1 MGDLLA
7 VDAGGLPCP
16 ASGTG
21 PGGGGALGCFGV
33 ALRRASCCSGTV
45 AACPASGGRAA
56 KYESVF
62 TPGGA
67 DGQSP
72 HVTDVKAW

>member
-7 VDAGGLPCP
+7 VDAGGLLCP
-16 ASGTG
+16 ASGTS

-33 ALRRASCCSGTV
+33 AIRRASCCSRTV
-45 AACPASGGRAA
+45 AACLASGGSDAL
-56 KYESVF
+56 YDFGF

-67 DGQSP
+67 DRQPP
-72 HVTDVKAW
+72 HVTDVKAG